1 MVVGLK
7 WKIASGGGSYVAKRS
22 GVARDNGGGC
32 RVVRSLEWWLYCKVV
47 CVCVC
52 VCVERWQ
59 LTRINSVPAS
69 SRP

>member
-32 RVVRSLEWWLYCKVV
+32 RVVRSLEWWLY
-47 CVCVC
+47 
-52 VCVERWQ
+52 
-59 LTRINSVPAS
+59 L
-69 SRP
+69 